1 MLCNCDIMSMLN
13 LVWIVNEMTSSSFRK
28 DFELSVS
35 DSDEQEN
42 TRKRLFKMC
51 SIMFLK
57 FDNSGNAVL

>member
-28 DFELSVS
+28 DFKLSVS